1 MIQIDRKEGVR
12 AIVQNNT
19 KRILTVAVISVFT
32 AMFAA
37 CGAGGPGTGASNE
50 TAANVNGKVIKMEEV
65 DRAVK
70 QQAQG
75 QEAKMSPLELAGA
88 RLQVLQSLIEQEV
101 MFQKAEKENL
111 VPTEEEITAEVNKQ
125 KQDSRVSAEEF
136 DKQMKDAGFSEAAL
150 RDTTKRGLAI
160 KKLVDKITA
169 RIEAPK
175 DKEITDLYSANP
187 ESFVKKRGVKLAAIV
202 IDPTN
207 NGQGDVTT
215 NDAEANVRIKE
226 LLTKLSQPAS
236 DFAALAREY
245 SEDPSKLQ
253 GGDLG
258 YLSEDELKQNFGAQN
273 AAGFMNP
280 QFSVGGVTNV
290 IPLNGKGYIFKL
302 QERIEKEEAL
312 TLESPGVRQQII
324 DLLTNNRKQLL
335 AASYQAIAMNE
346 AKIENLLAKKVV
358 ENPNELSGA
367 RPAGSA
373 AATPAAPAAA
383 TPAAPA
389 AATPVKPA
397 AATPAKTE
405 AKPEAKK
412 QANK

>member
-1 MIQIDRKEGVR
+1 M
-12 AIVQNNT
+12 QNNT

-373 AATPAAPAAA
+373 A
-383 TPAAPA
+383 
-389 AATPVKPA
+389 
-397 AATPAKTE
+397 
-405 AKPEAKK
+405 
-412 QANK
+412 

>member
-1 MIQIDRKEGVR
+1 M
-12 AIVQNNT
+12 QNNT